1 MKTTSSP
8 FAPPVLSEDDIR
20 AYAEHLFVQSGRV
33 PDRDLQ
39 NWFEAKACLEAN
51 LPSPPAGR
59 SRPPHPAQPRGGSRP
74 PHGFTMPPNDS
85 SLWIEKEACDSCPPF
100 TPSGSTPDGGG
111 I

>member
-8 FAPPVLSEDDIR
+8 FAPPVLSEEDIR
-20 AYAEHLFVQSGRV
+20 AYAEHLFEQSGRQ
-33 PDRDLQ
+33 PGRDLQ
-39 NWFEAKACLEAN
+39 NWFEAKAILEAN
-51 LPSPPAGR
+51 LPPPGR
-59 SRPPHPAQPRGGSRP
+59 SRSPHPAPRRGGSRS

-100 TPSGSTPDGGG
+100 TPSSSTAEGGG